1 MPQVS
6 EPTPHPGVLKITPYV
21 GGESCIPGV
30 EGAAKLS
37 ANENPLGPSQ
47 RAVAAYAAAAGS
59 LHSYPDSHATALR
72 RALGR
77 RYHLDPDR
85 IICGCGSGD
94 ILSLLGHAYARPGDE
109 IIYSQH
115 GFLLYALIT
124 HSVGATPVVASE
136 SDLDL
141 RTSVNGVLARITP
154 RTRIVYI
161 ANPNNPT
168 GTYLPA
174 CEMARLQ
181 KKLPPSVLLVIDAAY
196 AEYVG
201 NKDYTAGIEL
211 VESSANVV
219 MTRTFSKFYG
229 LAALRLG
236 WAYGPPAVI
245 ESLNRIRGPFNVSTP
260 AQAAGIAALEDT
272 DYTTLT
278 SFHNERWRS
287 WVTAQ
292 LRALNLVLTESVTN
306 FILTRF
312 PKKSDYNSR
321 AADSYLR
328 RSGLIARRMESYHL
342 PQWLRISIG
351 RDSDMHLLV
360 DSLTK
365 FIKKKDAA

>member
-1 MPQVS
+1 MLQ
-6 EPTPHPGVLKITPYV
+6 PTPHPGVLKITPYV
-21 GGESCIPGV
+21 SGESCIPGV
-30 EGAAKLS
+30 DVVAKLS
-37 ANENPLGPSQ
+37 ANENPLGPSP
-47 RAVAAYAAAAGS
+47 RAVAAYSAAADG
-59 LHSYPDSHATALR
+59 LHCYPDSHATALR

-77 RYHLDPDR
+77 RYDLDPNR

-94 ILSLLGHAYARPGDE
+94 ILSLLGHAYAGSGDE

-136 SDLDL
+136 EADLGGL
-141 RTSVNGVLARITP
+141 RTSVDAVLASVTP

-174 CEMARLQ
+174 GEMARLHRN
-181 KKLPPSVLLVIDAAY
+181 LPPSVLLVIDAAY

-201 NKDYTAGIEL
+201 EKDYTAGIEL
-211 VESSANVV
+211 VESGPNVV

-236 WAYGPPAVI
+236 WAYGPSAVI
-245 ESLNRIRGPFNVSTP
+245 QALNRIRGPFNVSTP
-260 AQAAGIAALEDT
+260 AEAAGIAALEDT
-272 DYTTLT
+272 AYSACTRA
-278 SFHNERWRS
+278 HNEKWRA

-306 FILTRF
+306 FVFARF
-312 PKKSDYNSR
+312 PIDKGYDSIG
-321 AADSYLR
+321 ADAFLR
-328 RSGLIARRMESYHL
+328 RDGLIARRMESYHL

-351 RDSDMHLLV
+351 RDSDMHLLIN
-360 DSLTK
+360 SLTEFLK
-365 FIKKKDAA
+365 RKDAA